1 MSARASEQVMDLSET
16 LLTVRRESRDD
27 ALVVRFEGQVD
38 ILSAPKMRTELD
50 AAIAEADGT
59 LVADLT
65 GLTFLGSVGIAEL
78 MRVQQKSE
86 EGSIHFVVVAPPFI
100 RRLLD
105 LTGVSGTLDV
115 RASEDDVHA

>member
-1 MSARASEQVMDLSET
+1 MSEQVIDLSET
-16 LLTVRRESRDD
+16 LLTVQRESRDD
-27 ALVVRFEGQVD
+27 ALVLRFEGQVD

-50 AAIAEADGT
+50 AAITEADET

-78 MRVQQKSE
+78 MRVQQQSDA
-86 EGSIHFVVVAPPFI
+86 GNIHFVVVAPQFI

-105 LTGVSGTLDV
+105 LTGVSSTLDV
-115 RASEDDVHA
+115 RATEGDVRA

>member
-1 MSARASEQVMDLSET
+1 VSEQVIDLSET
-16 LLTVRRESRDD
+16 LLTVQRESGDD
-27 ALVVRFEGQVD
+27 ALVLRFAGQVD
-38 ILSAPKMRTELD
+38 ILSAPKMRAELD
-50 AAIAEADGT
+50 SAIAEADGT

-78 MRVQQKSE
+78 MRVQQRSD
-86 EGSIHFVVVAPPFI
+86 EGSVHFVVVAPQFI

-115 RASEDDVHA
+115 RATEDDVHA